1 MGLRQK
7 FSLLAF
13 LAGALIAIV
22 SLVGCY
28 TSYVN
33 LSETL
38 ENEISAAVEVQGK
51 DLDTWLKS
59 KAVSAEYLAN
69 LLGNIGDINQ
79 IKNRTLLSLT
89 TSEKNILDVTIGLQ
103 DKFLFGYHA
112 GDYTGKIDPTI
123 RQWYNDARNKDG
135 LTFTDAYID
144 GFTKNLIVSA
154 VAPIKANG
162 QFIGATCVDIG
173 LDVLTEQVQKTKY
186 RGEGDGIIIDRS
198 GTVLATTTNRGAQ
211 KVQEIPGLAD
221 HFNEMLNQSSGYFK
235 LPGDDNFGDRI
246 VAYTTLSSSGWIL
259 GIAVDEAEA
268 FAPIKKLLLTY
279 SILTGVGLVLM
290 ILACLRMSA
299 VVTGPIAQIQ
309 EHAVELAKGNLHVS
323 DIKIDSNDELGT
335 LARAFNDMQHNL
347 HHLIETMSNTS
358 HRVSDSSEELT
369 SHTQQSADTAMQI
382 AENVEEVSGNMSRQL
397 NDIEAA
403 KANVDIVFGDI
414 EKMSG
419 KTELV
424 TQTSK
429 ETAEAALQGE
439 KLMATAAD
447 KMKNIETSVM
457 SAAEVVRQLGE
468 SSQQIGQIIDAIA
481 SIADQTNLLALNA
494 AIEAA
499 RAGDQGRGFA
509 VVAEEVRKLATA
521 SQESAEQ
528 IRERILSIQSETA
541 RAVESMQNGTK
552 DVDEGT
558 EAIRAV
564 GEQFKIIMQS
574 VDGIRRQM
582 DDIGVSM
589 QTVSSGASKIVE
601 SINDIDA
608 VSKKTSEYTHSIS
621 NATETQSA
629 SNEEIAAASQALSQ
643 LAVEMQAA
651 IDKFKM

>member
-499 RAGDQGRGFA
+499 RAGEQGRGFA